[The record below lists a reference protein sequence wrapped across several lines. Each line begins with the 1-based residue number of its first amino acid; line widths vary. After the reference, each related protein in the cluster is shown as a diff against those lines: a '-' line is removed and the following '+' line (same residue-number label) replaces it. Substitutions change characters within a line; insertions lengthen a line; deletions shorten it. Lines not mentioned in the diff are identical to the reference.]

1 MERRVRVAAVND
13 YEIVVLGL
21 AAVLARYP
29 DRLEVSDLIVVG
41 DPVDVPVD
49 VALYDTYGR
58 VGIAAPAL
66 RALAENPAVSY
77 VALFSMD
84 LRPELIA
91 EGRAAGATGFISKA
105 LSGGEIADAVVRVA
119 AGEEVVAAPPS
130 PRPALRDL
138 NWPAKD
144 HGLTERESQILVLL
158 AEGLSN
164 REIAQALHL
173 SAETVKSYLR
183 QVFAKL
189 GIRNRVEATTFV
201 HRSGAFNRHEARD
214 VWSGPASRSSTSA

>member
-1 MERRVRVAAVND
+1 MHRVRVAAVND
-13 YEIVVLGL
+13 YEIVVEGLGAL
-21 AAVLARYP
+21 LSRYP
-29 DRLEVSDLIVVG
+29 DRLDVRELIVMG
-41 DPVDVPVD
+41 EPVEEAVD

-58 VGIAAPAL
+58 AGVASPAL
-66 RALAENPAVSY
+66 RSLAENHNVGKVAV
-77 VALFSMD
+77 FSMD
-84 LRPELIA
+84 LRPELIEEA
-91 EGRAAGATGFISKA
+91 RAAGASGFISKA
-105 LSGGEIADAVVRVA
+105 LSGEEIADAIVRIA
-119 AGEEVVAAPPS
+119 AGEDVVATPPT

-164 REIAQALHL
+164 REIAAALHL

-189 GIRNRVEATTFV
+189 GLRNRVEATTFV
-201 HRSGAFNRHEARD
+201 HRSGAFNRFQP
-214 VWSGPASRSSTSA
+214 VPAKPRSTAGSRA